1 MLFVQLRRH
10 APELRQAGTACT
22 ICGNP
27 DPRQVQDHLLVGT
40 PGTPTYQA
48 GVCAACGR
56 VLEQTVD
63 KLGQA
68 LTIQVEHAQQT
79 ATQRETPAAGRAARP
94 AARGRG

>member
-1 MLFVQLRRH
+1 MPFVQLRRH
-10 APELRQAGTACT
+10 APELRQAGTACI

-27 DPRQVQDHLLVGT
+27 DPAQVQDHLLVGT

-56 VLEQTVD
+56 VLEQTAR

-79 ATQRETPAAGRAARP
+79 ASQRDTPAAGRAARP
-94 AARGRG
+94 TAPRRG